1 MDTRTSVEMPGVSE
15 ETRVTDSGSRTE
27 TVKLV
32 EMGDVS
38 VETKGMFRGLE
49 LGLLPKS

>member
-1 MDTRTSVEMPGVSE
+1 MDTRKPVETQNVSE
-15 ETRVTDSGSRTE
+15 ENKGADSTH

-38 VETKGMFRGLE
+38 VETKGVAHGLE
-49 LGLLPKS
+49 LGFQPRGY

>member
-1 MDTRTSVEMPGVSE
+1 MENEKLLESSRISE
-15 ETRVTDSGSRTE
+15 NTYVRPITE

-38 VETKGMFRGLE
+38 VETKGYVAGLE
-49 LGLLPKS
+49 ISMTPRN